1 MIRWII
7 LLPVLLISGCALFS
21 SKPSFLPAQPE
32 NVPFAMNGRVS
43 INNNGE
49 KHSAGLRWIHQESS
63 DELLLLAPLGRTVG
77 RIYRDA
83 DHATLDSD
91 GKHYQAGDVET
102 LMQQVLNW
110 HLPLDGLHHWVLGLP
125 AKHSSVQIDHDG
137 EGRISLMKQDGW
149 EIQYVRY
156 EDRLPS
162 RLKLSRENLQVQ
174 LLIDEWDWEYQ

>member
-1 MIRWII
+1 LIRWIN
-7 LLPVLLISGCALFS
+7 LLAVLLLSGCALFS
-21 SKPSFLPAQPE
+21 AKPSVVPVQPE
-32 NVPFAMNGRVS
+32 NVPFALSGRVS

-49 KHSAGLRWIHQESS
+49 KHSAGLRWNHQESS
-63 DELLLLAPLGRTVG
+63 DELLLLTPLGSTVG
-77 RIYRDA
+77 RIFRDA

-91 GKHYQAGDVET
+91 GKHYQAHDVGT
-102 LMQQVLNW
+102 LMQQVLHW

-125 AKHSSVQIDHDG
+125 AQHSTARIEHNS

-156 EDRLPS
+156 EGKLPA
-162 RLKLSRENLQVQ
+162 RLKLSRENLQVL